1 MTILIALILLL
12 TITLPLIAL
21 PNANAQTT
29 SRTKKTYAVCG
40 LMPNPVGVGQEV
52 LIWMGITDYLE
63 NQSQSWK
70 GLTVTVEKPDGKS
83 ETLGPFKTDATG
95 STGSVYIPTMTGNY
109 TFQTHFPAQWFNW
122 STSPMF
128 DPEVYGN
135 IYYQA
140 SDSDKITLVVQEE
153 AAPDYPNTALP
164 TEYWSR
170 PINAQHYTW
179 NTISANWLSIPVNG
193 NAVNNDNAPE
203 SSHILWA
210 KPLALG
216 GLSGGFN
223 GEHSTESGDAYEG
236 KFANT
241 VVLNGIMFY
250 NRYAQGFGGGWEQQ
264 GISAVDLRTGEEI
277 WFKNNSRLAFGQTL
291 YWDSFNMHGVFSYV
305 YETVSAF
312 DFATFTSAT
321 TWKAYD
327 PLTGEYQFSISNIP
341 TSGVMFG
348 PSYTLTGANGEFI
361 IYNIDLVHGWV
372 AKWNST
378 IAVIG
383 PQLPG
388 AMSAGSWGSA
398 ANTQRTFNGNQGYMW
413 NKTIAAGAGNLP
425 GSISTVLNDR
435 VIGCTAGGWTSI
447 GDNPV
452 GIWAFSLESTGD
464 TLPML
469 YNTTWTPQ
477 AGDLTVS
484 FGDASLPDK
493 VFTMEIKE
501 TRQIYGFNMDTG
513 QQLWGPTASQT
524 QLQIFGMTGAIAD
537 GRLFSTGMGGIL
549 YCYNITN
556 GNLLWQYEAKDAY
569 NEILWSNNWP
579 LQDPFVAGDKIY
591 LSHNEHSPVNPL
603 PRGAPFLCIDVQDGT
618 KVWEIP
624 LRTTNWGGG
633 PVIGDSIIAMW
644 NSYDGQIYSIGK
656 GPSATTV
663 RAPDIGVPAGA
674 SVMIKGTVTD
684 QSTGAKDTPAIS
696 DDSMDQWM
704 QYLYLQFPRPANAT
718 GVPVS
723 IDTIDPNGNFI
734 HIGDTTSDQS
744 GTFSYRWV
752 PPLDIPGSYT
762 IMATFA
768 GSKSYWPSY
777 AETAMSVDS
786 PQATPSPYPQVS
798 IPPTEMYI
806 IVTGIAIIAAIG
818 IATLLILKRRP

>member
-1 MTILIALILLL
+1 MFLISLFVVTIV
-12 TITLPLIAL
+12 AL
-21 PNANAQTT
+21 PYSNAQTT
-29 SRTKKTYAVCG
+29 DRTKKTYAVCG

-52 LIWMGITDYLE
+52 LVWLGITDYVE
-63 NQSQSWK
+63 NQSCGWK
-70 GLTVTVEKPDGKS
+70 GLTVTVTDPDGDT
-83 ETLGPFKTDATG
+83 EELGPFTTDATG
-95 STGSVYIPTMTGNY
+95 STGTIYTPSKIGNY

-122 STSPMF
+122 STAPMF
-128 DPEVYGN
+128 DPEIYGN
-135 IYYQA
+135 IYYEA
-140 SDSDKITLVVQEE
+140 SDSDKITLVVQSE
-153 AAPDYPNTALP
+153 PVNDYPNTALP

-179 NTISANWLSIPVNG
+179 NTISANWLSIPVNR

-216 GLSGGFN
+216 GLSGGFL
-223 GEHSTESGDAYEG
+223 GDHSAESGDAYEG

-241 VVLNGIMFY
+241 VILNGVLYY
-250 NRYAQGFGGGWEQQ
+250 NRYAQGFGGGWAQQ
-264 GISAVDLRTGEEI
+264 GISAVDMRTGEEI

-291 YWDSFNMHGVFSYV
+291 YWDSFNMHGVFSYI
-305 YETVSAF
+305 YETVSTF
-312 DFATFTSAT
+312 DMATFSSVT

-327 PLTGEYQFSISNIP
+327 PLTGEYQFSITNIP

-348 PSYTLTGANGEFI
+348 PTFTITGDKGELI
-361 IYNIDLVHGWV
+361 IYNIDLVHGWA

-388 AMSAGSWGSA
+388 AMAAGSWGSA
-398 ANTQRTFNGNQGYMW
+398 ANTQRTFDGNRGYEW

-425 GSISTVLNDR
+425 GSISAVFDDR
-435 VIGCTAGGWTSI
+435 VIGCTAGGWTNI
-447 GDNPV
+447 GDKPV
-452 GIWAFSLESTGD
+452 GIWAFSLVSTGD
-464 TLPML
+464 TALPTL
-469 YNTTWTPQ
+469 YNTTWTPP

-484 FGDASLPDK
+484 FGDASLADK

-513 QQLWGPTASQT
+513 QKIWGPTASQT
-524 QLQIFGMTGAIAD
+524 QLQIYGMTGAISD

-549 YCYNITN
+549 YCYNITT
-556 GNLLWQYEAKDAY
+556 GQLLWQYDAKDAY
-569 NEILWSNNWP
+569 NEILWSNDWP
-579 LQDPFVAGDKIY
+579 LQVAFVAGDKIY

-603 PRGAPFLCIDVQDGT
+603 PRGAPFLCIDVQNGT

-624 LRTTNWGGG
+624 LRSTNWGGG

-644 NSYDGQIYSIGK
+644 NSYDGQIYSLGK

-663 RAPDIGVPAGA
+663 TAPDIGVPAGT

-684 QSTGAKDTPAIS
+684 QSSGAKGTPAIS
-696 DDSMDQWM
+696 DESMDQWM
-704 QYLYLQFPRPANAT
+704 QYLYMQFPRPANAT
-718 GVPVS
+718 GVPVT

-734 HIGDTTSDQS
+734 HIGDTISDQS
-744 GTFSYRWV
+744 GTFSYRWI
-752 PPLDIPGSYT
+752 PPSDIPGSYT

-777 AETAMSVDS
+777 AETAMSVD
-786 PQATPSPYPQVS
+786 PATVTPTPETAPLTLVS
-798 IPPTEMYI
+798 DLYFVPAVI
-806 IVTGIAIIAAIG
+806 GIIAAIIVVG
-818 IATLLILKRRP
+818 AILTLLMIRKRA